1 MQKIFY
7 LILFLLCAQ
16 LQAQNNVLFEGANTA
31 YNEGNYSEAI
41 ARYEQILE
49 NGEVSAE
56 LYYNLGNA
64 YYKINNVAPSVY
76 YYEKALQ
83 LDPNDDDIINNLAF
97 ARNMV
102 IDDIQETPQ
111 NGFEALYNDLASSL
125 GPNGW
130 GWVAVTFMVLFAV
143 FFLVYY
149 FINQSLLKRIFF
161 TLSIISIII
170 AAGSF
175 IFAYQQ
181 EKALENSQYG
191 IVFAEEAT
199 VKSEP
204 TTRSDELF
212 LLHEGTKFE
221 VLETYQDW
229 IKLELANGIQGW
241 IGKNDVRLL

>member
-1 MQKIFY
+1 MHKIFY
-7 LILFLLCAQ
+7 LLILLCGP
-16 LQAQNNVLFEGANTA
+16 LLAQNNVLFEEANTA

-64 YYKINNVAPSVY
+64 YYKINEVAPSVY

-111 NGFEALYNDLASSL
+111 NGFNALYNDLTSSM
-125 GPNGW
+125 GANGW
-130 GWVAVTFMVLFAV
+130 GWVAITFVVLFAV
-143 FFLVYY
+143 FFLLYY
-149 FINQSLLKRIFF
+149 FSALSLLKRLFF
-161 TLSIISIII
+161 TLAIISVII
-170 AAGSF
+170 AAGSLL
-175 IFAYQQ
+175 FAYQQ
-181 EKALENSQYG
+181 EQYWENNQFG

-199 VKSEP
+199 VKNEP
-204 TTRSDELF
+204 NTRSDELF

-229 IKLELANGIQGW
+229 IKLELANGVQGW
-241 IGKNDVRLL
+241 IDKNDVRLL